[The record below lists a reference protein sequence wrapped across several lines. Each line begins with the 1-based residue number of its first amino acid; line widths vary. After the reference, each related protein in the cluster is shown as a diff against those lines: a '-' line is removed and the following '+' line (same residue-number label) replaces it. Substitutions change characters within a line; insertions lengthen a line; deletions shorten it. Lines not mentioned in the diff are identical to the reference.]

1 MERKNPPDPKL
12 GRALTALLAALAAT
26 TAWGVTGTT
35 QTATG
40 GATSPQAGG
49 ASEAP
54 AFVAVQDRY
63 LVRIAAA
70 RDAGA
75 AEGQPSA
82 TPAVGDGA
90 GAPAPAAPAAREALQ
105 GRLLLF
111 LLPDEPRFAGVE
123 PASGP
128 ALDHRSVVASIP
140 IGADSALDGEI
151 ALVTGSA
158 RGEAATAGLIATHRL
173 AELSGRWRVQA
184 VLDLDRR
191 TAGHLGKGNLV
202 SDVVAVELAPDRF
215 DETRLDLTTR
225 IEATAED
232 AIAPGALA
240 AAPGV
245 ALVRH
250 PSALLRAHA
259 RSSAASEAMRADT
272 LTDGIEALVVFP
284 YGYDDLAFPRRR
296 WPTVYVLGDRPD
308 AWLDALELARIVPT
322 PEARATVPQAVWV
335 FLRTETPWGH
345 GGFVDG
351 ETHGP
356 RMRALVEEFIPH
368 LEERFRLIA
377 SPDARVVVGH
387 GHGGWSAVHLAIEAP
402 ATFGAAFAGA
412 PSHLDLAALAGR
424 DLYRDA
430 NLFTDALGNEI
441 PAVRAILGPDDDL
454 VRLTMRE
461 EFALEAALDPSGRS
475 GSFWHELAAMW
486 SPFDAARRIP
496 VPLVDRD
503 TGEVDLVVAEAWAAH
518 DIARRFM
525 REPSRIG
532 PILAE
537 RVRIVCGARDDRA
550 RHLGAAS
557 LRARVDA
564 WLRAERA
571 AGRQDLPTQSAID
584 IVDGLDDA
592 ATRVHTRLRFHREI
606 ADHLQARG
614 HAEAPAVSAEGA
626 AGTGGGRRPE
636 PAPRPAPAR

>member
-1 MERKNPPDPKL
+1 MQRKKPLNLALNTVLGGVLAAFVAACGGSAAWGSLQAALGDATNPPTPEE
-12 GRALTALLAALAAT
+12 
-26 TAWGVTGTT
+26 
-35 QTATG
+35 
-40 GATSPQAGG
+40 P
-49 ASEAP
+49 P
-54 AFVAVQDRY
+54 FVAVQDRY
-63 LVRIAAA
+63 LFRIAAA
-70 RDAGA
+70 RDGGA
-75 AEGQPSA
+75 APDQGA
-82 TPAVGDGA
+82 TTPAPV
-90 GAPAPAAPAAREALQ
+90 APEALQ

-123 PASGP
+123 PAVGP
-128 ALDHRSVVASIP
+128 ALDHRAVVASIP
-140 IGADSALDGEI
+140 IGAGSSLDGEI
-151 ALVTGSA
+151 ALVTGSS
-158 RGEAATAGLIATHRL
+158 RGEAATAGLVSTHRL
-173 AELSGRWRVQA
+173 AELSGRWRAQA

-202 SDVVAVELAPDRF
+202 SEVVTVELATNRF

-225 IEATAED
+225 IEASAADGIE
-232 AIAPGALA
+232 PSALA

-250 PSALLRAHA
+250 PSALLRAHG
-259 RSSAASEAMRADT
+259 RSSAASDAMRADT

-308 AWLDALELARIVPT
+308 AWLDALELARIVST
-322 PEARATVPQAVWV
+322 PEARATIPQAVWV
-335 FLRTETPWGH
+335 YLRTETPWGH

-368 LEERFRLIA
+368 LEQRFRLIA

-387 GHGGWSAVHLAIEAP
+387 GHGGWTAVHLAVEAP

-412 PSHLDLAALAGR
+412 PSYLDLAALAGR

-430 NLFTDALGNEI
+430 NLFTDALGNET
-441 PAVRAILGPDDDL
+441 PSVRAILGPDDDL
-454 VRLTMRE
+454 VRLTTRE

-475 GSFWHELAAMW
+475 GFFWHELAAMW
-486 SPFDAARRIP
+486 SPFDAARRVP
-496 VPLVDRD
+496 SPLVDRE
-503 TGEVDLVVAEAWAAH
+503 TGEVDLVVAEAWAAR

-525 REPSRIG
+525 RDPARVG

-537 RVRIVCGARDDRA
+537 RVRIVCGARDERA
-550 RHLGAAS
+550 RHLSAAG
-557 LRARVDA
+557 LKARVDE
-564 WLRAERA
+564 WLGTERTR
-571 AGRQDLPTQSAID
+571 GRQDLPTRSAIE

-592 ATRVHTRLRFHREI
+592 ATRVHTRLRFHSEI
-606 ADHLQARG
+606 ADHLRARG
-614 HAEAPAVSAEGA
+614 HAEPPSVSAEGA

-636 PAPRPAPAR
+636 PAPRPASAK